1 MPKFSVE
8 VKANTFDKH
17 WPFFEQYGGKSFPH
31 DHLRKA
37 AIEVEEFCN
46 ILRHEGVTVRRPEPV
61 DFSEVIPIWIRHL
74 CLFVCVCVCACACV
88 SVCVCVCVS
97 VRIQLF

>member
-37 AIEVEEFCN
+37 AVEVEEFCN
-46 ILRHEGVTVRRPEPV
+46 ILRREGVTVRRPEPV
-61 DFSEVIPIWIRHL
+61 DFSEVNRH
-74 CLFVCVCVCACACV
+74 FIYVCTYMYECMYVCMYVCMYA
-88 SVCVCVCVS
+88 
-97 VRIQLF
+97 